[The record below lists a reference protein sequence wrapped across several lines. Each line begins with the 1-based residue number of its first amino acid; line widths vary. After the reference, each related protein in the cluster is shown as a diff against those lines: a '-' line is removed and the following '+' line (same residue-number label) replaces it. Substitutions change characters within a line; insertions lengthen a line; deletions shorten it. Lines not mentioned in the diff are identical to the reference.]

1 MKKIFLFFLSVL
13 ALCSLFGFSACNN
26 VTDNEYDGIV
36 IELENSLAYVEVG
49 DTFKIN
55 YSATNTDGE
64 TANWKSL
71 DTSIC
76 TVNSGI
82 VSGLKEGTTKVTL
95 KIGGAMVECEIIVF
109 NYQEETAD
117 PIADTFE
124 VYSDYINGELFGND
138 LIIDLKTYGLTY
150 FTNAKAILTN
160 GTITK
165 EVLLRPS
172 SNKEKI
178 FINGTDFGSSLYGDN
193 VKLILST
200 GDKRVTIPFS
210 NVVTKFIKSASD
222 VENLFFFG
230 NLDLVSGFYTYDGY
244 FVQTQTIDL
253 EFVPLNYRTH
263 TVVSGGIYFLND
275 PVYIHPDYPEG
286 RVCTG
291 AVASGFL
298 YSWFN
303 VDVGFLGTY
312 DGQGNALLNV
322 SLLNDNNH
330 VAGADKGNRGGIFGN
345 VSRKGVI
352 KNLAVTAGANWGWY
366 SYTTN
371 NCLASSINGTL
382 ENVYVKLIAEARP
395 IGAGQD
401 RDTATSSVNTLA
413 YCISGATL
421 KNVVAEY
428 DATAIEHVYKETHND
443 LWIFALVGPENQYVD
458 GKSILNGDKVD
469 PSKITADSV
478 IIWENSSYD
487 INVYENTYF
496 FYTKLD
502 GVNLRYSSD
511 PTFTNRKNPPF
522 EAYAYGEIPDKE
534 FVLDDW
540 SYWELSEQNYPV
552 FKGIS

>member
-13 ALCSLFGFSACNN
+13 ALCSLLGFSACNN

-55 YSATNTDGE
+55 YSATNVDGE

-150 FTNAKAILTN
+150 FKNAKAILTN

-178 FINGTDFGSSLYGDN
+178 FINGTEFGSSLYGDN

-222 VENLFFFG
+222 VENLFFYG

-253 EFVPLNYRTH
+253 DFVPLNYRTH
-263 TVVSGGIYFLND
+263 TEASGGIYYLDD
-275 PVYIHPDYPEG
+275 PVYIDPNFGEG
-286 RVCTG
+286 KICTG

-312 DGQGNALLNV
+312 DGQGNSILNF
-322 SLLNDNNH
+322 SMLNDNNH
-330 VAGADKGNRGGIFGN
+330 LPHAAQGNRGGIFGN
-345 VSRKGVI
+345 ISRKGVV
-352 KNLAVTAGANWGWY
+352 KNLGVTGGANWGWF
-366 SYTTN
+366 SYTRNTL
-371 NCLASSINGTL
+371 LATSVNGTL
-382 ENVYVKLIAEARP
+382 ENVYTKVKAVARP
-395 IGAGQD
+395 VGAGQD
-401 RDTATSSVNTLA
+401 RDTATSAISSLA
-413 YCISGATL
+413 YCVSGATL
-421 KNVVAEY
+421 NNVVVEY
-428 DATAIEHVYKETHND
+428 DCTEISHVYATND
-443 LWIFALVGPENQYVD
+443 IGIYVIAIIGPENQYVD
-458 GKSILNGDKVD
+458 GKSIINGDTVD
-469 PSKITADSV
+469 PSKITSDSV
-478 IIWENSSYD
+478 IIWENGTD
-487 INVYENTYF
+487 RNVYNNVYF
-496 FYTKLD
+496 FYTALD
-502 GVNLRYSSD
+502 GVPIRFTLD
-511 PTFTNRKNPPF
+511 PTYEKRINPSF
-522 EAYAYGEIPDKE
+522 ESYAYGEIPDKE

-540 SYWELSEQNYPV
+540 SYWEVSEQNYPV

>member
-1 MKKIFLFFLSVL
+1 MRKFLLLILSAICIF
-13 ALCSLFGFSACNN
+13 SLIMFTACGG
-26 VTDNEYDGIV
+26 TSDNEYDGVV
-36 IELENSLAYVEVG
+36 IELEDALAYVEVG
-49 DTFKIN
+49 STFKIN
-55 YSATNTDGE
+55 YAVTNAEGK
-64 TANWKSL
+64 TASWKSL
-71 DTSIC
+71 DNSIC
-76 TVNSGI
+76 TVESGI
-82 VSGLKEGTTKVTL
+82 VSGLKEGTTKVT
-95 KIGGAMVECEIIVF
+95 ISVGGVKAECEIIVF
-109 NYQEETAD
+109 TYQEETAD
-117 PIADTFE
+117 PITDTFE
-124 VYSDYINGELFGND
+124 VYSDYIDGELFGND

-150 FTNAKAILTN
+150 FKNAKAKLTN
-160 GTITK
+160 GNLTK
-165 EVLLRPS
+165 DIAIRPS

-178 FINGTDFGSSLYGDN
+178 FISGTEFGASLYGDN

-200 GDKRVTIPFS
+200 GDKRVTIPFT
-210 NVVTKFIKSASD
+210 NVVTKYIKSASD
-222 VENLFFFG
+222 VENLFFYG

-253 EFVPLNYRTH
+253 DFVPLNYRTH
-263 TVVSGGIYFLND
+263 TEAGGGIYYLDD
-275 PVYIHPDYPEG
+275 PVYIDPNFGEG
-286 RVCTG
+286 KICTG

-312 DGQGNALLNV
+312 DGQGNSILNF
-322 SLLNDNNH
+322 SMLNNNNH
-330 VAGADKGNRGGIFGN
+330 LPQAAQGNRGGIFGN
-345 VSRKGVI
+345 ISRKGVV
-352 KNLAVTAGANWGWY
+352 KNLGVTGGANWGWF
-366 SYTTN
+366 SYTRNTL
-371 NCLASSINGTL
+371 LATSINGTL
-382 ENVYVKLIAEARP
+382 ENVYTKVKAEARP

-401 RDTATSSVNTLA
+401 RDTATSAVNTLA

-552 FKGIS
+552 FKGIL